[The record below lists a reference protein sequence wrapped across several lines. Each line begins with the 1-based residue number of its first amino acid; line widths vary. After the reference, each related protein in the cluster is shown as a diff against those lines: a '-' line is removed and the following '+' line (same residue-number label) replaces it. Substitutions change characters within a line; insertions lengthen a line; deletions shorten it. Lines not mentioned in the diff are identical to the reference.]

1 MRHVPGAVRRVPR
14 EAAAELIEHPAR
26 GHAVE
31 RQDQHLERAR
41 LAAQRHAQQEL
52 EGHRLGELRRPAE
65 AAPPG
70 VERAA
75 EPLERG
81 VRDLLA
87 ERAVGGSELP
97 GVRDRLRHAC
107 ALDLD
112 LVAPGLPGVG
122 DPLQDLAERRHAV
135 PGLVGEVRA
144 GVERLPVRREED
156 RHRPAARTGH
166 RLDGVHVDP
175 VDVGALLPVHLHGD
189 EPRVE
194 QGRGLGVFERLA
206 LHHVAPV
213 AGRVADRQEH
223 GAVLGSGLREGLV
236 APRVPVDRVVGV
248 LQQVGALLPDQPV
261 RGGLGHAA
269 SLARSEASHTSPQ
282 VGPAGAHAR
291 GRVRRW

>member
-1 MRHVPGAVRRVPR
+1 MRSSVSTSISRAPDLPRNAIRNRNSRV
-14 EAAAELIEHPAR
+14 I
-26 GHAVE
+26 GW
-31 RQDQHLERAR
+31 
-41 LAAQRHAQQEL
+41 
-52 EGHRLGELRRPAE
+52 GNFG
-65 AAPPG
+65 APPKPPH
-70 VERAA
+70 RASN
-75 EPLERG
+75 EPRS
-81 VRDLLA
+81 RSSA
-87 ERAVGGSELP
+87 ASAISSPSAPVGGSELP

-144 GVERLPVRREED
+144 RVERLPVRREED
-156 RHRPAARTGH
+156 RHRPAARAGH
-166 RLDGVHVDP
+166 RLDRVHVDP
-175 VDVGALLPVHLHGD
+175 VHVGTLLPVHLHSD

-194 QGRGLGVFERLA
+194 QGRGLGVFERLP

-223 GAVLGSGLREGLV
+223 GAVLGPGPREGLV

-248 LQQVGALLPDQPV
+248 LQEVGALLSDEPV
-261 RGGLGHAA
+261 RVALGHAA
-269 SLARSEASHTSPQ
+269 SLARPRASHTSPQ
-282 VGPAGAHAR
+282 VGAARAHAR